1 MPAATLRGGDWWLV
15 SNCRPSPSGA
25 RAMRRIT
32 MRKLVV
38 VAGLTAASLGLGI
51 PAALA
56 HGNPPAPP
64 GSEAGKG
71 PAYGKCVGTASSSGL
86 VPKPGTLDGCPSPVG
101 LQPG

>member
-1 MPAATLRGGDWWLV
+1 
-15 SNCRPSPSGA
+15 
-25 RAMRRIT
+25 

-56 HGNPPAPP
+56 TGKPPAQP
-64 GSEAGKG
+64 GSEPGKG
-71 PAYGKCVGTASSSGL
+71 PPYGMCVGTTASLGL